1 MSPALITAFDSD
13 DNQAWNQNE
22 YNVAMQDESIE
33 AWHRLF
39 SIVNADFSGI
49 PKSEKKM
56 IWSEIAIKGM
66 DKDSNGKIDFGELQ
80 AYLSEL

>member
-13 DNQAWNQNE
+13 DNQAWNQKE
-22 YNVAMQDESIE
+22 FNVAMQDESHW

-56 IWSEIAIKGM
+56 IWSEIAIKGV
-66 DKDSNGKIDFGELQ
+66 DKDGNGKIDFGELQ